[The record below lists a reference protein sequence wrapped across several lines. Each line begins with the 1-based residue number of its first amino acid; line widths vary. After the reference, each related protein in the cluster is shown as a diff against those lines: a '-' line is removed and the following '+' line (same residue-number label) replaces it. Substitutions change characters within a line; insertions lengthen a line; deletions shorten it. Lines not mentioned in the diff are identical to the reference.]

1 MVVITVIIWQGYGPQ
16 SIEEKQRLYTLLRN
30 LNFNGES
37 APASI
42 SEPYT
47 PTAQS
52 FGGENPVEGFYS
64 PELRGELG
72 AGLLDLHAMDD
83 TELLSEVWTEN
94 MGDPIHLFHLT
105 FARRAILKTVFFV
118 FSFCAVKN
126 LKYYART
133 CYMFYNHKYR
143 FIGWSL
149 FIRSVWSLL
158 IFPFWQ
164 DVVSEPFEASP
175 FMPKEIDDD
184 DEDLVSGSQQVPADN
199 YSAMS
204 SEKEST
210 ARENNVAKIKVVVC

>member
-83 TELLSEVWTEN
+83 TELLSEV
-94 MGDPIHLFHLT
+94 
-105 FARRAILKTVFFV
+105 
-118 FSFCAVKN
+118 
-126 LKYYART
+126 
-133 CYMFYNHKYR
+133 
-143 FIGWSL
+143 
-149 FIRSVWSLL
+149 
-158 IFPFWQ
+158 
-164 DVVSEPFEASP
+164 
-175 FMPKEIDDD
+175 
-184 DEDLVSGSQQVPADN
+184 
-199 YSAMS
+199 
-204 SEKEST
+204 
-210 ARENNVAKIKVVVC
+210 